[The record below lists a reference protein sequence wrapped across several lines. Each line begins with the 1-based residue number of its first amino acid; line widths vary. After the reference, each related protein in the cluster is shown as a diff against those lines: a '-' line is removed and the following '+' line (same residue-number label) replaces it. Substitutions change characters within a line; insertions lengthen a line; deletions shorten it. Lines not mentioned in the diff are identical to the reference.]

1 MYRNLTRKFITLMND
16 NNKERRRVSFLE
28 ATRIFEAPE
37 RDTEP
42 DGRSGMVM
50 WGSSNSYP
58 EYLHGLYMDVPTLH
72 TVIDGTV
79 QYVTGN
85 GAALARPLH
94 DTDAVNRAGMTATEM
109 VRALAADFFEFGG
122 FALQVIRNRIGYPVE
137 LYPVP
142 LRYLRSDREGEQF
155 FYNESFA
162 KKDRRAM
169 RRDTVIYPKFMA
181 DGKSP
186 ASILFYK
193 NDPTRTYPVPVWNAA
208 AVSCEIERQIDRFH
222 LNSICNG
229 FAGSYI
235 VNFNNGVP
243 EDEIKDEIERGFN
256 DKFSGAENAGRIIFS
271 WNDNKENAVTL
282 EKMGIDDFGEKYD
295 KLASRSRTQIY
306 NAFRANPN
314 LFGLS
319 TENIGFSK
327 EEYLQVFELYNRT
340 QIVPVQKIIK
350 DAVYKILPDNPLT
363 INPFTMEGVQDE

>member
-16 NNKERRRVSFLE
+16 DKNIRRVSFLE

-85 GAALARPLH
+85 GAALAQPLH
-94 DTDAVNRAGMTATEM
+94 NTDAVNRAGMTATEM

-122 FALQVIRNRIGYPVE
+122 FALQVIRNRIGCPVE

-142 LRYLRSDREGEQF
+142 LRYMRSDREGEQF
-155 FYNESFA
+155 FYNEHFA

-169 RRDTVIYPKFMA
+169 KRDTVIYPKFMA

-186 ASILFYK
+186 ASVLFYK
-193 NDPTRTYPVPVWNAA
+193 NDPTRTYPVPVWRAA

-271 WNDNKENAVTL
+271 WNDNKDNAVTL

-327 EEYLQVFELYNRT
+327 EEYLQAFELYNRT
-340 QIVPVQKIIK
+340 QIMPVQKIIK
-350 DAVYKILPDNPLT
+350 DAVRRILPDNPLT
-363 INPFTMEGVQDE
+363 INPFSMEGVQDE